1 MGPAKSCV
9 VLAALCVV
17 AACAGIDSNRPSSGS
32 TPRGVLPDDTVSP
45 TEHRGLP
52 RPRLPARCSVWLPHR
67 SREPGQARRAP
78 YPHLRDARTRCLG
91 DAQARSGRVPV
102 GRARRGRVVRG
113 GVHGQA
119 RTQRRPRGHLRRPAR
134 HAPRRPPPRMSRMGA
149 VPVRRGQ
156 PSLRGG
162 IDHRRRRRGDQ
173 GVPRPVG
180 RRRRRPRCLQQH
192 GERRRHRRPQG
203 GAGHRHLER
212 LRGLLRIEAR
222 VDRPARSPAGHPQR
236 GPRFGVAPHEQHR
249 RDVVVG
255 SGQFVQGDLRRVCCP
270 ARLRRRLPEPGSG
283 LHGHGESPRPDAR
296 RRAGQGRSPA
306 HR

>member
-1 MGPAKSCV
+1 MRPANICV
-9 VLAALCVV
+9 VLAACVPGGRMLGDGLEQPAERV
-17 AACAGIDSNRPSSGS
+17 HR
-32 TPRGVLPDDTVSP
+32 RGVLPDDTVSP

-52 RPRLPARCSVWLPHR
+52 RPRLPVRCSVWLPHR
-67 SREPGQARRAP
+67 AREPGQARRAP

-134 HAPRRPPPRMSRMGA
+134 HAPRRTPPRMSRVGA
-149 VPVRRGQ
+149 VRVRRGQ

-162 IDHRRRRRGDQ
+162 FDHRRRRRGDQ

-180 RRRRRPRCLQQH
+180 RHRRRPRCLQQH
-192 GERRRHRRPQG
+192 GERRRHRRPPG
-203 GAGHRHLER
+203 GTGHRQLER

-222 VDRPARSPAGHPQR
+222 VDRPARSPTGHPQR

-255 SGQFVQGDLRRVCCP
+255 SGQLVQGDLRRVCGP
-270 ARLRRRLPEPGSG
+270 ARLRHRLPEPGSG
-283 LHGHGESPRPDAR
+283 LHGHGEPPRHR
-296 RRAGQGRSPA
+296 RPSSRRSRTSPA